1 MGILAGIVAFESDSG
16 FGLLGRNFGSTFIFV
31 VSLVLIFLLG
41 FAIRDALQKRGQ
53 RLRAAKKPE
62 NSARRP

>member
-1 MGILAGIVAFESDSG
+1 LGFLAVIGAFESDSG
-16 FGLLGRNFGSTFIFV
+16 FLGRNFGQNFIFV

-53 RLRAAKKPE
+53 RLRAARKPE
-62 NSARRP
+62 SLVRRP

>member
-1 MGILAGIVAFESDSG
+1 MGILEGAAALDSEAG
-16 FGLLGRNFGSTFIFV
+16 GLLGHGFGSTFIFV

-53 RLRAAKKPE
+53 RLRAVKKPE
-62 NSARRP
+62 TAPRRQ

>member
-1 MGILAGIVAFESDSG
+1 MGVLTGIGAVEADSG
-16 FGLLGRNFGSTFIFV
+16 SGFLGHNFGLTFIFV

-53 RLRAAKKPE
+53 RLRATKKPE
-62 NSARRP
+62 PAARSQ

>member
-1 MGILAGIVAFESDSG
+1 MGLLEGIVAFESDSG
-16 FGLLGRNFGSTFIFV
+16 FGLLGRNLGSTFIFV

-62 NSARRP
+62 SSARRP

>member
-1 MGILAGIVAFESDSG
+1 MGVLAPIGTFAAEG
-16 FGLLGRNFGSTFIFV
+16 GGLLGRGFGSMFIFV

-41 FAIRDALQKRGQ
+41 FAIRDALQKRGM

-62 NSARRP
+62 TTPRRQ

>member
-1 MGILAGIVAFESDSG
+1 MGFPTGVWAFEAGSG
-16 FGLLGRNFGSTFIFV
+16 GLLGHGIALTFIFV

-53 RLRAAKKPE
+53 RLRAVKKPE
-62 NSARRP
+62 GAARR